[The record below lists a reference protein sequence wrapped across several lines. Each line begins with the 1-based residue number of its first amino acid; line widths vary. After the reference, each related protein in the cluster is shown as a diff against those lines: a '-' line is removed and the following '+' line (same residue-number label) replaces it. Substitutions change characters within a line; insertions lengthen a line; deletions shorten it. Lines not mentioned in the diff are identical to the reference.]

1 MIRQNVK
8 RFGKIMRPLNDL
20 ERGRTQ
26 NRVPLLL
33 TALYRPAFRR
43 GSRRCPESVQRIR
56 GLPHQHKTG
65 WYMLR
70 LRWQPWWRRV
80 FLLSVQDSHVGRDRL
95 WTPAPKE
102 QPPRKL
108 SGKWTAWL

>member
-1 MIRQNVK
+1 MIRQNLK

-33 TALYRPAFRR
+33 TVLYRPAFRR

-56 GLPHQHKTG
+56 GLPHQHKT
-65 WYMLR
+65 R
-70 LRWQPWWRRV
+70 LIHAAAALTAMVAPCFSPICSRQSRRER
-80 FLLSVQDSHVGRDRL
+80 S
-95 WTPAPKE
+95 A
-102 QPPRKL
+102 
-108 SGKWTAWL
+108 